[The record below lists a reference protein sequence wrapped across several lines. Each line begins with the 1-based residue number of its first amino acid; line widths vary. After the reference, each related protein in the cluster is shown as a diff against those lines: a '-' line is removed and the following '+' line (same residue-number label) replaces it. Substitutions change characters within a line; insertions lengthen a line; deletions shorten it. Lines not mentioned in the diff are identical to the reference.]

1 MLVASVVTEMEVG
14 FVACEVMGGGFVCLK
29 TTVGGLAGGGQE
41 HTVVGGGV
49 ATLHSGNWAP
59 APPRDVDF
67 G

>member
-49 ATLHSGNWAP
+49 ATLH
-59 APPRDVDF
+59 F
-67 G
+67 GS